1 MPVANRLL
9 QYCTGAWEQPQ
20 TCLCTLLRQL
30 YHGLPE
36 QETRPS
42 WRVVAGRQGWSERG
56 HQLHLRLSSPEDCGR
71 SWALRAVQLCLC
83 TRCSTGSPEKHL
95 SALAY
100 WEVKKLSLVNIFPAF
115 CSISSH
121 IFKFSTGN
129 TLSTFETDW
138 LVYLV
143 EAFTGAKA
151 SFLTLTAL
159 GSSEPFD
166 YFDPLITLL
175 NTTLPCS
182 GGIFKKWGL
191 ILIFWNFFYYT
202 FSVWSIDQLV
212 ASKCKEISK
221 IED

>member
-1 MPVANRLL
+1 M
-9 QYCTGAWEQPQ
+9 
-20 TCLCTLLRQL
+20 
-30 YHGLPE
+30 
-36 QETRPS
+36 
-42 WRVVAGRQGWSERG
+42 AGRQGWSERG

-83 TRCSTGSPEKHL
+83 TRCSTGSPEKLL

-159 GSSEPFD
+159 GSSEPQLLKTSFPSEAKSSPPSSAAEMS
-166 YFDPLITLL
+166 FTVSVPAVSNMELSPTSAISLAALATFQEPQIEHLPLAHGDGNLQTVDALKQPGSAALQQLPEEVILL
-175 NTTLPCS
+175 RFHN
-182 GGIFKKWGL
+182 I
-191 ILIFWNFFYYT
+191 
-202 FSVWSIDQLV
+202 
-212 ASKCKEISK
+212 
-221 IED
+221 